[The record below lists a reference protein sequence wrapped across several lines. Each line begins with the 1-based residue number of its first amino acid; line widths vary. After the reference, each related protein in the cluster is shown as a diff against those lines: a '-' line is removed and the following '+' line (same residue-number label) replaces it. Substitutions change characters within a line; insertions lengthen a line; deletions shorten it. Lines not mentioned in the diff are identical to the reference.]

1 MNDKDAAV
9 INGMMLSVQAI
20 LKEASTLLS
29 RGGGVVGSPQ
39 DRARAELATA
49 ALAVETVRFWT
60 SQGKEPDSCDEVV
73 K

>member
-29 RGGGVVGSPQ
+29 RGGGIVGSPQ
-39 DRARAELATA
+39 DRAKVELATA
-49 ALAVETVRFWT
+49 AQATEMARFWVSKVT
-60 SQGKEPDSCDEVV
+60 
-73 K
+73 